1 MHTLFH
7 EPWTP
12 PRLNL
17 FPPYPNSLE
26 SSSTPNSMTAIS
38 NRKNQTKSK
47 SPKSDETNG
56 IQHTKPHFRIWVALH
71 SPPGA
76 DCNGC
81 GRGTF
86 ATRARRPAAT
96 RGYGRASLRDRG
108 RRALRGMPP
117 QAPTGD
123 EVERASQGVRHRRRR
138 QGRGDGGRSR
148 QWRQRGAG
156 DTGVRHGRGR
166 RRAWSRE
173 GAP

>member
-12 PRLNL
+12 PPLNF
-17 FPPYPNSLE
+17 FPLYPNNLK

-47 SPKSDETNG
+47 SPKSDETNR
-56 IQHTKPHFRIWVALH
+56 IQQIKPHFHVWVALH
-71 SPPGA
+71 SPPGT

-86 ATRARRPAAT
+86 AARARRPAAT
-96 RGYGRASLRDRG
+96 RGCGRASLCDGG
-108 RRALRGMPP
+108 RRALQGTPP

-138 QGRGDGGRSR
+138 LGRGDGGRSR
-148 QWRQRGAG
+148 QWQRRGAG
-156 DTGVRHGRGR
+156 ETGVRRGRGR
-166 RRAWSRE
+166 RHAWSKE
-173 GAP
+173 GAR